1 MVELLLLII
10 QQLYHFTI
18 TVPTTNIENPVF
30 NEKVISLGNIFADA
44 FFCFLFSNSL
54 FCR

>member
-30 NEKVISLGNIFADA
+30 NENLKRT
-44 FFCFLFSNSL
+44 FSSNDRL
-54 FCR
+54 CR